1 MKKTVL
7 SVLVALGLSSAAM
20 AQDAATD
27 FAALDADA
35 SGGLSLTEV
44 QAAMPDV
51 TAEAFATA
59 DADVS
64 GELSEDEYATL
75 APAM

>member
-1 MKKTVL
+1 MQKIVL
-7 SVLVALGLSSAAM
+7 SVLVALGLSTAVL
-20 AQDAATD
+20 AQDAAA
-27 FAALDADA
+27 FASLDADA
-35 SGGLSLTEV
+35 SGGLSLAEV

-64 GELSEDEYATL
+64 GELSAEEYATL